1 VLRAPVGDTEQFS
14 PDCVAGYEK
23 AFEEAKARGHTVRAL
38 VICNPSNPLGEST
51 ATFQMLL
58 LTELQGG

>member
-1 VLRAPVGDTEQFS
+1 MLRAPVGDTEQFS

-23 AFEEAKARGHTVRAL
+23 TFEEAKARGHVVRAL

-51 ATFQMLL
+51 ATLQMVASMDS
-58 LTELQGG
+58 QGN